1 MALKS
6 EFRINLVK

>member
-6 EFRINLVK
+6 EFGLFKVI